1 MLRFYCY
8 TRALWSGII
17 VTVSKTPNFTWI
29 TVINTP
35 NKFQKLHFKSTE
47 FLQSASAL
55 NNAPADFGCEV
66 AFAGRSNA
74 GKSSAIN
81 ALTGNSKLART
92 SRTPG
97 RTQLINFFTVADQI
111 RLVDLPGYGFAKVPL
126 KVKEEWN
133 KQLER
138 YLQYRRSLKGLIL
151 LMDIRHT
158 LKDYDRQMI
167 EWAAVSEMP
176 VHILLTKCDKLKRGP
191 AKTALLSVKK
201 ELKAH
206 ERWISVQLFSSQNH
220 EGMDELQR
228 TLNWWLTL
236 PEDDVA
242 AIEDDL
248 AD

>member
-1 MLRFYCY
+1 
-8 TRALWSGII
+8 
-17 VTVSKTPNFTWI
+17 
-29 TVINTP
+29 
-35 NKFQKLHFKSTE
+35 
-47 FLQSASAL
+47 
-55 NNAPADFGCEV
+55 
-66 AFAGRSNA
+66 
-74 GKSSAIN
+74 
-81 ALTGNSKLART
+81 
-92 SRTPG
+92 
-97 RTQLINFFTVADQI
+97 
-111 RLVDLPGYGFAKVPL
+111 L

-151 LMDIRHT
+151 LMDIRHP

-191 AKTALLSVKK
+191 AKTALLGVKE
-201 ELKAH
+201 ELKGH
-206 ERWISVQLFSSQNH
+206 ERWISAQLFSAHNY

-242 AIEDDL
+242 PIEDDL
-248 AD
+248 TE

>member
-1 MLRFYCY
+1 MP
-8 TRALWSGII
+8 
-17 VTVSKTPNFTWI
+17 KTPNFRWI

-35 NKFQKLHFKSTE
+35 NKSQKLNFKSTE
-47 FLQSASAL
+47 FLQSSSAL
-55 NNAPADFGCEV
+55 SDAPADFGCEV

-126 KVKEEWN
+126 KVKEDWN

-151 LMDIRHT
+151 LMDIRHP
-158 LKDYDRQMI
+158 LKDYDRKMI

-176 VHILLTKCDKLKRGP
+176 AHILLTKCDKLKRGP

-201 ELKAH
+201 ELKAN
-206 ERWISVQLFSSQNH
+206 ERWISVQLFSSHNH
-220 EGMDELQR
+220 EGMNELQR
-228 TLNWWLTL
+228 TLNWWLAL
-236 PEDDVA
+236 AEDDVA
-242 AIEDDL
+242 QIKEDP
-248 AD
+248 AE

>member
-1 MLRFYCY
+1 
-8 TRALWSGII
+8 
-17 VTVSKTPNFTWI
+17 VPKTPNFTWI

-35 NKFQKLHFKSTE
+35 NKSQKLNFKSTE

-55 NNAPADFGCEV
+55 SNAPADFGCEV

-97 RTQLINFFTVADQI
+97 RTQLINFFTVSDQV

-126 KVKEEWN
+126 KVKNEWN

-138 YLQYRRSLKGLIL
+138 YLQHRRSLKGLIL
-151 LMDIRHT
+151 LMDIRHP

-167 EWAAVSEMP
+167 EWATVSEMP

-191 AKTALLSVKK
+191 GKTALLGVKK
-201 ELKAH
+201 ELNAH
-206 ERWISVQLFSSQNH
+206 EKWVSAQLFSSHNH
-220 EGMDELQR
+220 EGMADLHR

-236 PEDDVA
+236 PDEDVTP
-242 AIEDDL
+242 IEDNTPD
-248 AD
+248 

>member
-1 MLRFYCY
+1 MP
-8 TRALWSGII
+8 
-17 VTVSKTPNFTWI
+17 KTPNFTWI

-35 NKFQKLHFKSTE
+35 NKSQKLNFKSTE

-55 NNAPADFGCEV
+55 SNAPADFGCEV

-81 ALTGNSKLART
+81 ALTCNSKLART

-97 RTQLINFFTVADQI
+97 RTQLINFFTVSDQV

-126 KVKEEWN
+126 KVKNEWN

-138 YLQYRRSLKGLIL
+138 YLQHRRSLKGLIL
-151 LMDIRHT
+151 LMDIRHP

-167 EWAAVSEMP
+167 EWATVSEMP

-191 AKTALLSVKK
+191 AKTALLGVKK

-206 ERWISVQLFSSQNH
+206 EKWVSAQLFSSHNH
-220 EGMDELQR
+220 EGMADLHR

-236 PEDDVA
+236 SDEDVTP
-242 AIEDDL
+242 IEDNTPD
-248 AD
+248 

>member
-1 MLRFYCY
+1 MP
-8 TRALWSGII
+8 
-17 VTVSKTPNFTWI
+17 KTPNFTWI

-35 NKFQKLHFKSTE
+35 NKSQKLNFKSTE

-66 AFAGRSNA
+66 AFASRSNA

-97 RTQLINFFTVADQI
+97 RTQLINFFTVSDQV

-126 KVKEEWN
+126 KVKNEWN

-138 YLQYRRSLKGLIL
+138 YLQHRRSLKGLIL
-151 LMDIRHT
+151 LMDIRHP

-167 EWAAVSEMP
+167 EWATVSEMP

-191 AKTALLSVKK
+191 AKTALLGVKK

-206 ERWISVQLFSSQNH
+206 EKWVSAQLFSSHNH
-220 EGMDELQR
+220 EGMADLHR

-236 PEDDVA
+236 PDEDVTP
-242 AIEDDL
+242 IEDNTPD
-248 AD
+248 